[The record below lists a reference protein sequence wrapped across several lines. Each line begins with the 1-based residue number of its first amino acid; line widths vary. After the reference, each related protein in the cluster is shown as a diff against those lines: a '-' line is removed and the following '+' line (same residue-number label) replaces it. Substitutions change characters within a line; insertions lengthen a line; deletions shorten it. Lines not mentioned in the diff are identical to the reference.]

1 MAKHV
6 LVSLDGSE
14 QSEKAFEFALEEFS
28 DARLTLFHAVDPH
41 DSDRIQVTEGTIPF
55 DDETREEIVEE
66 SATFLDE
73 YARRADERD
82 VESTKEYKIGEPSEE
97 IVGYAE
103 DEEVDHIVVGSHG
116 RSGVTRVL
124 LGSVAESVTRR
135 SPVPVTVVR

>member
-1 MAKHV
+1 MTGHV

-14 QSEKAFEFALEEFS
+14 GSEKAFGFALEEFS
-28 DARLTLFHAVDPH
+28 DARLTLFHVVDPH
-41 DSDRIQVTEGTIPF
+41 DSDRIQVTEGSIPF
-55 DDETREEIVEE
+55 DDETREEMVAE

-73 YARRADERD
+73 YARRAKDEG
-82 VESTKEYKIGEPSEE
+82 VEATKEYKVGEPSRE
-97 IVGYAE
+97 ILEYAE
-103 DEEVDHIVVGSHG
+103 DEDVDHIVVGSHG